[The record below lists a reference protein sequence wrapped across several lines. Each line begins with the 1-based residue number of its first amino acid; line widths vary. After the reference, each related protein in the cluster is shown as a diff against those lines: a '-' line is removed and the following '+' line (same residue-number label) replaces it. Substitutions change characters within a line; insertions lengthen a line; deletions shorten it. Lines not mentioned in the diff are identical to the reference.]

1 MNFLQR
7 LSNYIFGKPK
17 IETATPAADT
27 TTVQPAVQE
36 KHIVTPMF
44 IQPEEIKPA
53 SQIPVE
59 FPSKDIKLEIKEAA
73 PEATV
78 TVSASTVEVAPEPK
92 KPRAPAKK
100 KSTSKK
106 K

>member
-1 MNFLQR
+1 MNFLQK

-17 IETATPAADT
+17 IESAPTP
-27 TTVQPAVQE
+27 PAEHV
-36 KHIVTPMF
+36 VTPMF
-44 IQPEEIKPA
+44 IKPEEVKKEPVQ
-53 SQIPVE
+53 QIPVE
-59 FPSKDIKLEIKEAA
+59 FPSKEIKIEIKEAA

-78 TVSASTVEVAPEPK
+78 TVSASTAELPAEPK
-92 KPRAPAKK
+92 KARTPAKK